1 MHCGSL
7 RSFPIRP
14 FCLIKYGRHF
24 NVIVMETKGEHPTYI
39 IVNIQPTCNFL
50 VQFSLINFPQKYVQY
65 INKLQPHMT
74 RSGRGC
80 VQDYRIN
87 CYPILWWCTI
97 MYPTGSIL
105 DKRKLSL
112 QEEVLFDMFQFDK
125 FYNFFLNK
133 SQALL

>member
-1 MHCGSL
+1 
-7 RSFPIRP
+7 
-14 FCLIKYGRHF
+14 
-24 NVIVMETKGEHPTYI
+24 
-39 IVNIQPTCNFL
+39 
-50 VQFSLINFPQKYVQY
+50 
-65 INKLQPHMT
+65 
-74 RSGRGC
+74 
-80 VQDYRIN
+80 
-87 CYPILWWCTI
+87 